1 MILCI
6 AKKKKPKTTENGAT
20 KAMVNVLAKNVF
32 IFYEN
37 TSLEEAKKTKKTKM
51 LMQDVWYPSELV
63 INYTLN
69 IFFSPKLRIGHL
81 LTFPAVL
88 DEQ

>member
-1 MILCI
+1 MQ
-6 AKKKKPKTTENGAT
+6 KKKKNTKTENGAR
-20 KAMVNVLAKNVF
+20 KAMVNVLVENIF

-37 TSLEEAKKTKKTKM
+37 TSLEGAKKTKKQNKM

-69 IFFSPKLRIGHL
+69 IFFYPKLIIGHL